1 MVEVRFRVLAL
12 GHLALAFLIMSV
24 FASQAGAR
32 SPEAV
37 ASARSYTIRT
47 SDGAVTRIGAFRP
60 RRDPTLSGAERVFG
74 AATSKELTKYG
85 GCRVEWRRL
94 RLRILFYNFGGHGP
108 GETTCTSSVGRSQSF
123 SVRGTRFRTWKGLRV
138 RHRSDTILD
147 RHPNADFRR
156 RTWWLKTAV
165 SPFGDQ
171 SEYPVLSA
179 IVSRGRVSSIAGWI
193 GAAGE

>member
-1 MVEVRFRVLAL
+1 MDEVRLRVMTMGLLVLAL
-12 GHLALAFLIMSV
+12 MTTWV
-24 FASQAGAR
+24 YASQAVAR

-60 RRDPTLSGAERVFG
+60 RRDPTISGAERVFG
-74 AATSKELTKYG
+74 TASSKELTKYG

-108 GETTCTSSVGRSQSF
+108 GETTCTPSVGRSQSF
-123 SVRGTRFRTWKGLRV
+123 SVRGTRFRTWRGLRV

-147 RHPNADFRR
+147 RHPNAEFRR

-171 SEYPVLSA
+171 SEYPVVNA
-179 IVSRGRVSSIAGWI
+179 IVSRGRVRSIAGWI